1 MKNVDVKMDSKI
13 KMMTHYFPVIKIS
26 TNVNLDS
33 TVVSAAAKMESVT
46 SHVTVQKDS
55 NKEKEKNSVELARK
69 KGFDHLVHFSLVI
82 KISTN
87 VKNLLLTVATEFV
100 EIRSEA
106 STVIVIKDFLT
117 S

>member
-13 KMMTHYFPVIKIS
+13 KMMTHYFPVKIL
-26 TNVNLDS
+26 TNVNSDS
-33 TVVSAAAKMESVT
+33 TAVSAAAKMESVT

-55 NKEKEKNSVELARK
+55 NKEKEKNSAELAK
-69 KGFDHLVHFSLVI
+69 KKDFDHLAHFILV

-87 VKNLLLTVATEFV
+87 VSNFLLTVATEFV
-100 EIRSEA
+100 EIRSEVSA
-106 STVIVIKDFLT
+106 VIVIKDLIT